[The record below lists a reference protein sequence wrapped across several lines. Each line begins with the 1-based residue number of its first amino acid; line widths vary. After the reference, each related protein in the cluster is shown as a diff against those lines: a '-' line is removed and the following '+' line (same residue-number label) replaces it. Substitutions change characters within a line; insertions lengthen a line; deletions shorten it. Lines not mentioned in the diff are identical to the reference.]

1 MTVGVGVS
9 LIRHPASL
17 PNISAGRRP
26 LGSKME
32 RDGVPEL
39 PERSAE
45 EETMSAP
52 QESESARLTRNF
64 AELLQELRV
73 AQGGI
78 QILFGFLLT
87 VVFTDRY
94 QSAGR
99 LVHGLHLTAV
109 LLAVAATGLLTATAA
124 WHRILFRQQRRVT
137 IIQASSRM
145 ALGGLAC
152 LAGSMTATLTLIV
165 DVVLDD
171 RWALVLGG
179 IAGLGFI
186 LLWFVT
192 PQFLVSQD
200 DR

>member
-1 MTVGVGVS
+1 
-9 LIRHPASL
+9 
-17 PNISAGRRP
+17 
-26 LGSKME
+26 
-32 RDGVPEL
+32 
-39 PERSAE
+39 
-45 EETMSAP
+45 MSAP

-124 WHRILFRQQRRVT
+124 WHRILFRQQRRVA

-171 RWALVLGG
+171 RWALILGG